1 MVVSV
6 AAMERTMWTDE
17 RLDDLAQRLDTGFE
31 RVDEDIR
38 ELRADIGS
46 LRLAI
51 LQVGGGLGIGLIGVI
66 ASILISGG

>member
-1 MVVSV
+1 
-6 AAMERTMWTDE
+6 MERTMWSEE
-17 RLDDLAQRLDTGFE
+17 RLDDLSQRVDVGFE
-31 RVDEDIR
+31 RVDKDIR

-51 LQVGGGLGIGLIGVI
+51 FQVGGGLGIGLVGVI